1 MQQEQSDEICSPHLP
16 SVDCLHPSIKGHS
29 SHHTPSPTVTVQV
42 LVTPPSH

>member
-29 SHHTPSPTVTVQV
+29 SHHTPSTVTVQV